1 MWVSGTQDGSS
12 ILPGDTIIRG
22 LVAQLV
28 ERCIRI
34 AEVAGSSPVES
45 TFCIIMKVCAY
56 SSAVERHSYKVD
68 VLGPNP
74 SGRTD

>member
-12 ILPGDTIIRG
+12 ILPGDTRFSGYNRDTEELHG

-45 TFCIIMKVCAY
+45 TRDMA
-56 SSAVERHSYKVD
+56 AVGMQDPYFN
-68 VLGPNP
+68 G
-74 SGRTD
+74 